1 MQIHPTRASVD
12 VAIAGMLGVAA
23 AVATREAA
31 IFVGQGAEWGTIEA
45 GKLADVIVV
54 KGNVLENLNN
64 LQHVTHVIKGGR
76 VYK

>member
-1 MQIHPTRASVD
+1 MTPLQVIS
-12 VAIAGMLGVAA
+12 AA
-23 AVATREAA
+23 TKWPALVM
-31 IFVGQGAEWGTIEA
+31 GQGAHLGTIEA

>member
-1 MQIHPTRASVD
+1 MPYRPGTLHLLRAHNLPPECTN
-12 VAIAGMLGVAA
+12 VAWFDL
-23 AVATREAA
+23 
-31 IFVGQGAEWGTIEA
+31 GTIEA